1 METGFV
7 ADSMANQNNTGLKR
21 VIRAT
26 GYSLNGLKEALLHE
40 AAFRQELALL
50 MILTPIAIWLGH
62 NGMERALLI
71 GSLLLVLAVE
81 LLNSAVEAVVDRIGF
96 EHHLLAKRAKDMGS
110 AAVFICLAN
119 VILIWVL
126 VLVPWW

>member
-21 VIRAT
+21 VIRAA

>member
-50 MILTPIAIWLGH
+50 IILTPIAIWLGH